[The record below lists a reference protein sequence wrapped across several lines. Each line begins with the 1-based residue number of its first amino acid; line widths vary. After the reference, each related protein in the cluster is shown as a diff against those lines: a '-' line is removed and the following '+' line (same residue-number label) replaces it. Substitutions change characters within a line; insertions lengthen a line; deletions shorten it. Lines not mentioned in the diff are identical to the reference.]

1 MLNLILKD
9 LLVQKKSLLFALGYC
24 FFLVFAFQSMEGTA
38 PVAATIAVVYLLIQ
52 YSFAYDDKNK
62 SEIMLNSLPISRKDI
77 VLAKYLSVL
86 LYIGLATV
94 AYMFATL
101 VIKMINIP
109 LNVQFL
115 SLQTISISFFIVS
128 LMASFYL
135 PVVLKY
141 GYLKSKMFNIVMF
154 LLFFFIPM
162 GIISLNQKPGF
173 SLSVNMSLKDAISWS
188 NWQITLLVIGFSL
201 LMMCVSCFISINI
214 YNNREF

>member
-1 MLNLILKD
+1 
-9 LLVQKKSLLFALGYC
+9 
-24 FFLVFAFQSMEGTA
+24 MEGTA

>member
-109 LNVQFL
+109 LKVQFL